1 MLNKFK
7 PVLILLSVLAA
18 LCVAL
23 AVVSVVNSQRGS
35 EADTTPEA
43 DNTTVTVLTLD
54 SASVTYLSYT
64 HDNDGDGNAEELEF
78 LVGSDDKTWYW
89 QENTK
94 LKLQEGIISTFAANL
109 NGITSSQTFKNVSA
123 EQLRK
128 FGFDAPSKYLTVRDK
143 INGEQSLTFGAYNSY
158 NDCYYVYRN
167 DDSKTVYM
175 IPSAIF
181 TGLETSVES
190 FVYLDT
196 FPEIEE
202 EGLVSISY
210 KDGEREVVCR
220 FIAPEAGNTAEGV
233 WERSVNGGEFV
244 TVPDELSQLLTSHVT
259 GMEYLAC
266 STVYADKLSKYGFE
280 VKDGAVLGKAELTV
294 NYRTLER
301 IWDEETE
308 EVIKKWTDQS
318 FTIKLGDLNSYN
330 YYYVN
335 PEGTEIAVMLGGVS
349 YYKVFML
356 TDAELAAEK

>member
-7 PVLILLSVLAA
+7 PILILLAVLAA

-23 AVVSVVNSQRGS
+23 AAVAVVNNIRRG
-35 EADTTPEA
+35 EEEETPTNEQ
-43 DNTTVTVLTLD
+43 NQVVVMQVD
-54 SASVTYLSYT
+54 SASINYLNYT

-78 LVGSDDKTWYW
+78 VVGSDNLTWYW

-94 LKLQEGIISTFAANL
+94 LKLTQGIIATFASNL
-109 NGITSSQTFKNVSA
+109 NGITSTQTFKNVSD

-128 FGFDAPSKYLTVRDK
+128 FGFDAPSKYVTVGDK
-143 INGEQSLTFGAYNSY
+143 INGRQSLTFGAYNSY

-167 DDSKTVYM
+167 DDKATVYM
-175 IPSAIF
+175 ISSDIF

-190 FVYLDT
+190 FAHLDT
-196 FPEIEE
+196 FPEISED
-202 EGLVSISY
+202 GLVSISY

-220 FIAPEAGNTAEGV
+220 FIQPEAGNTAEGT

-244 TVPDELSQLLTSHVT
+244 PVPAELSHLLTAHVT
-259 GMEYLAC
+259 GMEYLSC
-266 STVYADKLSKYGFE
+266 STVYADKLSDYGFE
-280 VKDGAVLGKAELTV
+280 VTDDGILGKAELTV

-301 IWDEETE
+301 IWDEEKQ
-308 EVIKKWTDQS
+308 EVIKEWTDET
-318 FTIKLGDLNSYN
+318 FTIKLGGLNSYN

-335 PEGTEIAVMLGGVS
+335 PENTAISVILGGVS